1 MHCRGETMRPP
12 SRRLATSTLLSSS
25 LLLAACGIDDDD
37 PVDGEDDTFVSE
49 DGKTDVAGIA
59 EKTPE
64 ACAVL
69 RLAREASFR
78 ELDDDV
84 RLNRR
89 AANAIVGARANRF
102 IHSLADLDRV
112 KHVGPVAFRRMLDYT
127 RGAPE
132 WACGAQSVQLLATN
146 DFHGNLKP
154 PSGSSGRI
162 QTGPDPLV
170 NRVDA
175 GGAEYLATHVAAL
188 EATNPQ
194 TVVVAAGD
202 IIGATPLMSAL
213 FHDEPT
219 VESMNALGLDIAAVG
234 NHEFDEGPAELLRMA
249 YGGCHPTDGCQD
261 GDDFAGAS
269 FGYLAANVTDL
280 DTGTTLFPAYEL
292 RTFRAARVAFI
303 GMTLEGTPSIVTP
316 AGVAGLAFHDEV
328 ETVNRLVPELKAKGV
343 ETIVVLLHEGG
354 FTTGLYDQC
363 VGISGPLFDIVRGF
377 DAEVDVVVAGHTNAA
392 HVCDIDGKLVTSAA
406 SFGRLVTDIDLTI
419 DEVTGDVTAK
429 TARNVIVTRDV
440 AKDAAQTALITK
452 YDTLAA
458 PFANRVIGRV
468 SGDLTKLP
476 NLAGEST
483 MGNVIADAQL
493 EATAA
498 TDRGGSVI
506 ALMNPGGIRA
516 DILAAQISGGEQ
528 AGEVT
533 YGEAFTVQ
541 PFSNALVSLSLT
553 GAQLDALLE
562 QQWTRLSDGTERAMI
577 LSTSRGFTYTWDS
590 TRAIGDRVSDLRLGG
605 VAITAAATYRV
616 TVNSFLADG
625 GDGFTVLK
633 QGTARLGGDVDVDA
647 LTAYLTAHSP
657 VAPPALDRITR
668 R

>member
-1 MHCRGETMRPP
+1 M
-12 SRRLATSTLLSSS
+12 RRLQRGFATCALLASS
-25 LLLAACGIDDDD
+25 LGLAACSTDDDDD
-37 PVDGEDDTFVSE
+37 PVDGEDDTFVSD

-69 RLAREASFR
+69 RLAREASFDV
-78 ELDDDV
+78 LDDDV
-84 RLNRR
+84 RLNRL
-89 AANAIVGARANRF
+89 AVHAIVGARANRF
-102 IHSLADLDRV
+102 IHSLSDLDRI
-112 KHVGPVAFRRMLDYT
+112 KHVGPAAFRRMLDYT
-127 RGAPE
+127 RGAPA
-132 WACGAQSVQLLATN
+132 WACGTQSVQLLATN

-188 EATNPQ
+188 RATNPQ

-202 IIGATPLMSAL
+202 VIGATPLMSAL

-219 VESMNALGLDIAAVG
+219 VESMNAIGLQIASVG

-261 GDDFAGAS
+261 GDGFEGAS
-269 FGYLAANVTDL
+269 YGYLAANVTDVE
-280 DTGTTLFPAYEL
+280 TGETLFPAYEI

-316 AGVAGLAFHDEV
+316 AGVAGLAFHDEIA
-328 ETVNRLVPELKAKGV
+328 TVNELVPELKRKGI

-354 FTTGLYDQC
+354 FTTGLYNEC
-363 VGISGPLFDIVRGF
+363 AGISGPLFDIVRGF

-419 DEVTGDVTAK
+419 DEVTGEVTTKAG
-429 TARNVIVTRDV
+429 RNVIVTRDV
-440 AKDAAQTALITK
+440 ARDAAQTTLIAK
-452 YDTLAA
+452 YDALAA
-458 PFANRVIGRV
+458 PFANRIIGRI
-468 SGDLTKLP
+468 SGDLAKLP

-493 EATAA
+493 EATSAA
-498 TDRGGSVI
+498 DRGASVI

-516 DILAAQISGGEQ
+516 DLLAAQISGGEQ

-541 PFSNALVSLSLT
+541 PFSNALVSMTLT
-553 GAQLDALLE
+553 GAQLDAVLE
-562 QQWTRLSDGTERAMI
+562 QQWRLSGGAELALV

-590 TRAIGDRVSDLRLGG
+590 TRAIGDRVSELRLGG
-605 VAITAAATYRV
+605 VAVSPAASFRV
-616 TVNSFLADG
+616 TMNGFLADG

-633 QGTARLGGDVDVDA
+633 QGTQRLGGDVDVDA
-647 LTAYLTAHSP
+647 LTAYLAAHSP
-657 VAPPALDRITR
+657 LAPPALDRITR